1 MMRHKEQISLEGLRQ
16 DGRRPGELR
25 RITFSMGSFVLRI
38 CTNCIKKGVNNKANG
53 SAICEMGC
61 TKVIALVD
69 GPKQLQ
75 QKEESAK
82 GKINCTIFMTNFA
95 TAQHK
100 DNPKRQL
107 KMRDVAQVIRD
118 VFETMVTLEQYAMS
132 QIDIHIIVLQNDG
145 GYKSAAINAATLALI
160 DAGINMKDLMV
171 SSTAGFVDG
180 ICCSDLLYAEEKKE
194 GSSVSVAYAPAK
206 GKLAHM
212 SVISPK
218 MSTTSLATS
227 IDTAIEGCKQIYG
240 KIKTYIREYMS
251 THYHT

>member
-1 MMRHKEQISLEGLRQ
+1 
-16 DGRRPGELR
+16 
-25 RITFSMGSFVLRI
+25 
-38 CTNCIKKGVNNKANG
+38 
-53 SAICEMGC
+53 MGC
-61 TKVIALVD
+61 TKVVALVD
-69 GPKQLQ
+69 GPKQLL

-118 VFETMVTLEQYAMS
+118 VFENVVSLELYAMS

-145 GYKSAAINAATLALI
+145 AYKSAAINATSLALV
-160 DAGINMKDLMV
+160 DAGINMKDLLV

-180 ICCSDLLYAEEKKE
+180 ICCLDMLYSEEKKE
-194 GSSVSVAYAPAK
+194 GSSVAVAYAPAK

-218 MSTTSLATS
+218 MSTTSLSTS
-227 IDTAIEGCKQIYG
+227 IETAIEGCKQLYG
-240 KIKTYIREYMS
+240 KMKAFIREYMS
-251 THYHT
+251 THYHNA